1 MIFRKGE
8 QLTARKLNE
17 IQPDTLDR
25 IRAGKGVRIHRDLS
39 GVTISTDE
47 RFRSGFNLGES
58 STLIKVVQ
66 IKSTAASIYSILLQC
81 VDVETGTDIQVLRPL
96 EIMRQYGN
104 ATYVRG
110 SAETQFVRWS
120 AGASM
125 DRRTQT
131 WKDASGATRTERQVI
146 VPPYYTGEYLTVM
159 FCVFPRS
166 VLTAFGVEVPVTDT
180 HAGYW
185 IDLNTMGR
193 SWAREDGV
201 YL

>member
-25 IRAGKGVRIHRDLS
+25 IRAGKGVRIQRDMS
-39 GVTISTDE
+39 GLTISADE
-47 RFRSGFNLGES
+47 RFRSGFSFPES
-58 STLIKVVQ
+58 SAIKVVQ
-66 IKSTAASIYSILLQC
+66 IKSTAASIYNKLLQC
-81 VDVETGTDIQVLRPL
+81 KDVETGADLLVLRPL
-96 EIMRQYGN
+96 EIMRRAGE

-131 WKDASGATRTERQVI
+131 WKDASGATRTEKQVV

-159 FCVFPRS
+159 FCIFPRA
-166 VLTAFGVEVPVTDT
+166 VLTEFGVEVPVTDT

-185 IDLNTMGR
+185 MDINTMGR
-193 SWAREDGV
+193 SWAREDGQ

>member
-66 IKSTAASIYSILLQC
+66 IKSTPASIYSILLQC
-81 VDVETGTDIQVLRPL
+81 VDVETGTDIQVMRPL
-96 EIMRQYGN
+96 EIMRRYGR

-110 SAETQFVRWS
+110 SAETQLVRWS
-120 AGASM
+120 AGPSM
-125 DRRTQT
+125 DRRIQT
-131 WKDASGATRTERQVI
+131 WTSSDSAQTEKQVV
-146 VPPYYTGEYLTVM
+146 VPPYYTGEYLMTT
-159 FCVFPRS
+159 FCIFPRA
-166 VLTAFGVEVPVTDT
+166 VLSEFGIELPATDT

-185 IDLNTMGR
+185 MDINTMGR
-193 SWAREDGV
+193 SWAREDGQ

>member
-25 IRAGKGVRIHRDLS
+25 IRAGKGVRIQRDMS
-39 GVTISTDE
+39 GLTISADE
-47 RFRSGFNLGES
+47 RFRAGFGFGEAGS
-58 STLIKVVQ
+58 LKVVQ
-66 IKSTAASIYSILLQC
+66 IKSTAASIYNKLMQC
-81 VDVETGTDIQVLRPL
+81 KDVETGADLLVLRPL
-96 EIMRQYGN
+96 EIMRRAGE

-131 WKDASGATRTERQVI
+131 WKDASGATRTEKQVV

-159 FCVFPRS
+159 FCIFPRA
-166 VLTAFGVEVPVTDT
+166 VLTEFGVEVPVTDT

-185 IDLNTMGR
+185 TDINTMGR
-193 SWAREDGV
+193 SWAREDGQ